1 MKIEVSRCEL
11 NEIVSLRD
19 LHRQAMNCQ
28 IVHDSYS
35 RRGFSDPYL
44 IRVDGRIAGYG
55 LVANQHYPDTVNE
68 FYTIPAYRAAT
79 LPMFRRIALFCRTCA
94 ALSRAAVAFLR
105 NLPATARRWAVEWAE
120 VLTFPIRVLLRPRA
134 LGAACYLHDQCESP
148 VTCLGHPPRL
158 CI

>member
-79 LPMFRRIALFCRTCA
+79 LPMFRQLLQVGRATRI
-94 ALSRAAVAFLR
+94 RAQSNDPL
-105 NLPATARRWAVEWAE
+105 
-120 VLTFPIRVLLRPRA
+120 LTLM
-134 LGAACYLHDQCESP
+134 
-148 VTCLGHPPRL
+148 
-158 CI
+158 